1 MLQQHDATPAIGIDL
16 GTTNSLISVWQ
27 NGESRLIPNA
37 LNEYLTPSI
46 VSIDE
51 DGAILVGRSALS
63 RLTTHPQ
70 KTAALFKRYMG
81 SKKKFKLDQKTFDAT
96 ELSAIVL
103 KSLKSDAES
112 FLGQSIRDVVISV
125 PAYFSDEQRKQTRFA
140 AELAGL
146 NAVRLINEPTA
157 ASMAYGL
164 HTQGFGRTLVFDL
177 GGGTFDV
184 TVLEYDLPLIEVHAS
199 AGDNYLGGE
208 DFTQAIIKA
217 CINEWKVDGSQIA
230 AHDMARLY
238 DCVEQWKCQLN
249 QQGSSQQLCWQW
261 QDRQWV
267 MDLDEHRAAEIW
279 LPLLNRLRAP
289 IEQVLHDARLQ
300 PQQLD
305 HLVLVGGASKLNTI
319 QKMVV
324 KLFGQLPHQHL
335 DPKTIVA
342 LGAAVHA
349 ACRLRAQ
356 NIEEVILTD
365 VCPYT
370 LGIATSNEGRC
381 GIFSPILE
389 RNTVV
394 PTSRVESYSTTHVE
408 QTSIRLAIYQGESP
422 HVDNNILVD
431 EFTVPVKPNGNIQ
444 SLDVRFSYDINGL
457 LEVDVFLPDS
467 GDSFTKVIDHSP
479 IGLSP
484 EQQQQQQSQ
493 QRLRALKVHPR
504 DTLPNRTLQAR
515 LEKAWAQ
522 SLGDERRQIG
532 LWLQDFEML
541 LASQQEQKIQP
552 IRLQLERFLDE
563 INY

>member
-27 NGESRLIPNA
+27 DGESRLIPNV
-37 LNEYLTPSI
+37 LNEFLTPSV

-51 DGAILVGRSALS
+51 DGTILVGRSALS

-81 SKKKFKLDQKTFDAT
+81 SKKKFKLDQQTFDAP

-112 FLGQSIRDVVISV
+112 FLGQPIRDVVISV

-164 HTQGFGRTLVFDL
+164 HTQGVGRTLVFDL

-217 CINEWKVDGSQIA
+217 CLNEWQLNASQIA
-230 AHDMARLY
+230 PHDMARLY

-249 QQGSSQQLCWQW
+249 QQQGSYQLHWQW
-261 QDRQWV
+261 QDRQWEIE
-267 MDLDEHRAAEIW
+267 LDERKAGEIW

-300 PQQLD
+300 PQQMD
-305 HLVLVGGASKLNTI
+305 HLVLVGGATKLNTI
-319 QKMVV
+319 QKLVV

-335 DPKTIVA
+335 DPRTIVA

-349 ACRLRAQ
+349 ACRLRDQ
-356 NIEEVILTD
+356 NIDEVILTD

-370 LGIATSNEGRC
+370 LGIATSSADRH

-394 PTSRVESYSTTHVE
+394 PTSRVESFTTTHVE
-408 QTSIRLAIYQGESP
+408 QKAIRIAIYQGESP

-431 EFTVPVKPNGNIQ
+431 EFTVPVKPNGHIQ

-457 LEVDVFLPDS
+457 LEVDVHLPDS
-467 GDSFTKVIDHSP
+467 GDSFSKVIDHSP

-484 EQQQQQQSQ
+484 EQRKQSQ
-493 QRLRALKVHPR
+493 QRLQELKVHPR
-504 DTLPNRTLQAR
+504 DTLSNRTLQAR

-522 SLGDERRQIG
+522 SLGDERMQIG
-532 LWLQDFEML
+532 LWLQEFEAVL
-541 LASQQEQKIQP
+541 VSQQEQRIQP
-552 IRLQLERFLDE
+552 IRLRLERFLDE
-563 INY
+563 MSF